1 MFCTNIWPR
10 QTTPAILLGCITS
23 AVGITVLAWAIDVG
37 TDSVIY
43 GMMALTGHG
52 IGMRMVPATLHCLA
66 FFPAQT
72 AAITFIGS
80 FALPFGG
87 TVSLTLMSTVFNNKS
102 GAQHTDAKA
111 GIHWAFISLIPW
123 VWIVVVVA
131 TFLGNVW
138 ILSDGHHDV
147 VNGAWLWSLVTRK
160 KLVKERRTRAGAD
173 GGVGTGVA
181 GNGSVPSTDADEE
194 KQAEREA
201 A

>member
-1 MFCTNIWPR
+1 MAMFLMNIWPR
-10 QTTPAILLGCITS
+10 QTTPAILLGSTTS
-23 AVGITVLAWAIDVG
+23 AVGITVLSWAVNG
-37 TDSVIY
+37 GKDSIIY

-72 AAITFIGS
+72 SSITFIGS
-80 FALPFGG
+80 FAMPFGG

-102 GAQHTDAKA
+102 GRQHADAQA
-111 GIHWAFISLIPW
+111 GIHWAFIALIPFM
-123 VWIVVVVA
+123 WIVVVLA

-147 VNGAWLWSLVTRK
+147 VNGAWLWSLVTRR
-160 KLVKERRTRAGAD
+160 KLVKERRSRAAD
-173 GGVGTGVA
+173 GMGVA
-181 GNGSVPSTDADEE
+181 ENGSVSADKVDEE
-194 KQAEREA
+194 KQPEAEA